1 MRLHSPATRTHIF
14 SCQRTSE
21 TQWLSEP
28 ARAGSPIALIQGDS
42 RQPTVKS
49 RLLRMELMGI
59 EPTTPG
65 LQSRC
70 SPS

>member
-1 MRLHSPATRTHIF
+1 MLEALGFDVDHSSH
-14 SCQRTSE
+14 S
-21 TQWLSEP
+21 
-28 ARAGSPIALIQGDS
+28 
-42 RQPTVKS
+42 V
-49 RLLRMELMGI
+49 ELMGI